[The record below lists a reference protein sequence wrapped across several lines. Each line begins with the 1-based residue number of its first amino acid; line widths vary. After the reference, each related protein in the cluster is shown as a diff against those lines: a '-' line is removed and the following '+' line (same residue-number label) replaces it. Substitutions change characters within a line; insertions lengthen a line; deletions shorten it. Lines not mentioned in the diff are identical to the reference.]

1 MKLYKD
7 PLVLKHYINRIYQ
20 AVLDPEMMAG
30 VFDDLRHVVE
40 APCSGFQ
47 VENIYTH
54 ELRQSSIIGYDE
66 NYLKDYSDYY
76 IHRDPWTLEGL
87 KRGLI
92 DSPFIPSQHL
102 LNDKVYIE
110 SEFYRDWGRKH
121 GIRHAI
127 GASFFLDDGFI
138 LKANFQRQSGQ
149 AVFDKDVETFLNL
162 LRPHLSH
169 FVRLSPMFQQPSEP
183 SVSWQQTLNYLNRP
197 VWVVNESL
205 QLVFHNQRADEWLD
219 NGAYLSCKDG
229 LLVTPDH
236 QQQQLLMKRV
246 RALKKMAVSVDML
259 NTNEN
264 THQYDRISLGNDAN
278 AESFWLSPVM
288 ENGKSAGGLVMI
300 TGRNPLPNI
309 NILIEY
315 HGLTQR
321 QAQVCLLLM
330 QGHSLQA
337 SAQRLN
343 ISINTIRNTLAS
355 CFRILNI
362 KNQSEL
368 IRLLFSSAAKM

>member
-1 MKLYKD
+1 MKPYKD
-7 PLVLKHYINRIYQ
+7 PQVLKHYINRIYQ

-40 APCSGFQ
+40 APYGGFQ

-66 NYLKDYSDYY
+66 NYFKDYSDYY

-87 KRGLI
+87 KRGMFE
-92 DSPFIPSQHL
+92 SPFIPSQRL
-102 LNDKVYIE
+102 LNDKLYCE
-110 SEFYRDWGRKH
+110 SEFYQDWGRKY

-127 GASFFLDDGFI
+127 GTSFSLDDGFI
-138 LKANFQRQSGQ
+138 LKANFQRHSDQ
-149 AVFDKDVETFLNL
+149 AVFDEDIEAFLNL

-169 FVRLSPMFQQPSEP
+169 FVRLSPMFQQPASANN
-183 SVSWQQTLNYLNRP
+183 SWQHALKYLNRP

-205 QLVFHNQRADEWLD
+205 QLVFHNQWADEWLED
-219 NGAYLSCKDG
+219 GKYLSCKDG
-229 LLVTPDH
+229 LLMTPDH
-236 QQQQLLMKRV
+236 QQQQLLLKRV
-246 RALKKMAVSVDML
+246 GQLKKMAVSMDMV
-259 NTNEN
+259 EAAESPQ
-264 THQYDRISLGNDAN
+264 QYDRISLGNDAN
-278 AESFWLSPVM
+278 GESFWLSPVM
-288 ENGKSAGGLVMI
+288 ESEKSAAGLVMI
-300 TGRNPLPNI
+300 TGRKPLPDI
-309 NILIEY
+309 DILIKY

-330 QGHSLQA
+330 QGHSLQT
-337 SAQRLN
+337 SAQKLN
-343 ISINTIRNTLAS
+343 ISVNTIRNTLAS

-368 IRLLFSSAAKM
+368 IRLLFSSAPKM